1 MDKSKV
7 YLEVPEFTG
16 ENVPVAVAARVMKK
30 DQQFRFR
37 KQLITASSN
46 CKSLKTC
53 IKAAVPRDCGFFI
66 HVQVDTQCQK
76 NKRFEDNMV
85 CQSGNVHERGNA
97 YIMLFKLGIYFI
109 AIGIVKFIIYF
120 IKKMGIKNAER

>member
-1 MDKSKV
+1 MVCQS
-7 YLEVPEFTG
+7 G
-16 ENVPVAVAARVMKK
+16 NV
-30 DQQFRFR
+30 
-37 KQLITASSN
+37 
-46 CKSLKTC
+46 
-53 IKAAVPRDCGFFI
+53 
-66 HVQVDTQCQK
+66 HE
-76 NKRFEDNMV
+76 RFEDHMV